1 MVHDPQDTQD
11 DPAGQG
17 GERIA
22 KAMARAG
29 VASRREV
36 ERLIE
41 AGRVFVNGERV
52 TTPATKVEPDDV
64 LTVDGALVQA
74 AEPARLF
81 RYHKPVGLVTTHK
94 DTQERPTVFDA
105 LPKALPRL
113 ISVGRLDLNSEGLLL
128 LTNDGGLAR
137 ALELPASAIVRRY
150 RARARGRVTQE
161 KLDSLKD
168 GITVEGVSY
177 GAIEAHLDKAKEGPQ
192 GANVWITVTLAEGKN
207 REVRRVLE
215 ALGLTVNRLIRMSY
229 GPLALGTLAVG
240 EIEEVGPRVIR
251 EQFADHI
258 APGNLPNGDR
268 AQFSKP
274 IATWAGGD
282 VQRRGRTAPGAGH
295 HTGPDDGMPAK
306 PKTVYKAGWAKPTIT
321 PSPHPKRKTKAKPA
335 GPVAQVRPAAIPAR
349 APRSDARLA
358 AQRAEP
364 RAPRPEAPRSEAP
377 RTDRFKGP
385 RPDAPRPDAP
395 RSERPRPERPEA
407 RSPRRE
413 APSPDAARPDRFKG
427 PRPDAPRSG
436 PRPNAAKADA
446 TPKRKEGP
454 KADSRR
460 PDRFKGP
467 RPDGGKPRDALEAP
481 REFKPKRSGSP
492 PAAGRPS
499 GPRGQ
504 APSASS
510 RPRGAPARPPGSAP
524 RGGPKPRG

>member
-1 MVHDPQDTQD
+1 MVHDPQDTQET
-11 DPAGQG
+11 PEGQG

-41 AGRVFVNGERV
+41 AGRVFVNGVRV
-52 TTPATKVEPDDV
+52 TTPATKVEADDV

-81 RYHKPVGLVTTHK
+81 RYHKPVGLVTSHK

-137 ALELPASAIVRRY
+137 ALELPSSAIVRRY

-168 GITVEGVSY
+168 GVTVEGVSY

-258 APGNLPNGDR
+258 AAGNLPNGDR

-274 IATWAGGD
+274 IATHAGGD

-295 HTGPDDGMPAK
+295 HTGPDDGMPGK

-321 PSPHPKRKTKAKPA
+321 PSPHPKRKARPKPA

-358 AQRAEP
+358 AQRTPEP
-364 RAPRPEAPRSEAP
+364 RAPRADAPRSEAP
-377 RTDRFKGP
+377 RPDRFKGP
-385 RPDAPRPDAP
+385 RADAPRPERTDARPPRRDGPPSDAP
-395 RSERPRPERPEA
+395 RPA
-407 RSPRRE
+407 RATS
-413 APSPDAARPDRFKG
+413 

-436 PRPNAAKADA
+436 PRPNLAKPDA

-467 RPDGGKPRDALEAP
+467 RPDGGKTRDARPGAHDAP
-481 REFKPKRSGSP
+481 REPKRSGSP

-499 GPRGQ
+499 GPRG
-504 APSASS
+504 PSPSSS
-510 RPRGAPARPPGSAP
+510 RPQSSPARPPGP
-524 RGGPKPRG
+524 RPKGGPKRRG

>member
-11 DPAGQG
+11 DPQGQG

-41 AGRVFVNGERV
+41 AGRVFVNGVKV
-52 TTPATKVEPDDV
+52 TTPATKVEADDI

-81 RYHKPVGLVTTHK
+81 RYHKPVGLVTSHK
-94 DTQERPTVFDA
+94 DPQERPTVFDA
-105 LPKALPRL
+105 LPKVLPRL
-113 ISVGRLDLNSEGLLL
+113 ISVGRLDINTEGLLL

-137 ALELPASAIVRRY
+137 ALELPSSGIVRRY

-161 KLDSLKD
+161 KLDGLKD

-177 GAIEAHLDKAKEGPQ
+177 GAIEAHLDKVKEGGQ
-192 GANVWITVTLAEGKN
+192 GANVWITLTLAEGKN

-229 GPLALGTLAVG
+229 GPLALGTLGVG
-240 EIEEVGPRVIR
+240 EIEEVGPRVVR

-258 APGNLPNGDR
+258 AAGNLPTGDR
-268 AQFSKP
+268 AQFAKP
-274 IATWAGGD
+274 LATRSGGD

-321 PSPHPKRKTKAKPA
+321 PSPHPKRKAKPKPA

-364 RAPRPEAPRSEAP
+364 RAPRADAPRSEAP
-377 RTDRFKGP
+377 
-385 RPDAPRPDAP
+385 
-395 RSERPRPERPEA
+395 S
-407 RSPRRE
+407 
-413 APSPDAARPDRFKG
+413 PDRFKG
-427 PRPDAPRSG
+427 PRADAPRPERTDPRPPRRDAASSATPRPERGPRPDTPRSG
-436 PRPNAAKADA
+436 PRPNLARPDA
-446 TPKRKEGP
+446 VLKRKEGP

-467 RPDGGKPRDALEAP
+467 RPDAGKSRDDRSAAQDAA
-481 REFKPKRSGSP
+481 REPKRSESR

-499 GPRGQ
+499 GPRGLT
-504 APSASS
+504 PSSS
-510 RPRGAPARPPGSAP
+510 RPQSSPARPPGP
-524 RGGPKPRG
+524 RPKGGPKRRG